1 MKTIDMYK
9 QGEHVLF
16 EMEIHKVKLVGDDI
30 VYTLKAAGLEDYL
43 DKEYKFDKLIPI
55 EKEGKTKN
63 EGENHRPV
71 KGNKSSRN

>member
-43 DKEYKFDKLIPI
+43 DKEYKFNKLIPI
-55 EKEGKTKN
+55 EKEAKN
-63 EGENHRPV
+63 EREDHRPA
-71 KGNKSSRN
+71 KGNKSSRS